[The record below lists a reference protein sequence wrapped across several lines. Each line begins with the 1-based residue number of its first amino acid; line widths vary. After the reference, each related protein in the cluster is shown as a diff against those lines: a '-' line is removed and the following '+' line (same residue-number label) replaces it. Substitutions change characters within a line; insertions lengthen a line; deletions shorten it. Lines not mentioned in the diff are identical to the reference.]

1 MDELQ
6 DKVERVV
13 RVCHAH
19 RLGGILL
26 STQANF
32 AWITGGRSN
41 RIDGT
46 RELGSGAILIS
57 AEGRRFIVA
66 NTIEMPRLLQE
77 ALVDTPCEPIEYP
90 WVDDHRDPGTLL
102 RLARKIATSAD
113 IGADWPLDG
122 AVRVDA
128 EIVRARALLTDGEIE
143 CYRALGRDVGAAAG
157 SLCRTLRPGI
167 SELEIARRAADATA
181 AVGARATVALV
192 AADDRIARFRHPVA
206 GSRLWERLVML
217 VLCAERD
224 GLVVALTRLVSAGPV
239 PLEVV
244 SKTHATTRV
253 FERLLDETRP
263 GVRGRDLYAVAAA
276 AYAHVGAPGEERR
289 HHQGGPIGY
298 QARDWFA
305 HPACNEQVQARQAF
319 AWNPSITGT
328 KIEDTAL
335 VIDDRIELITTSPD
349 WPSIEMTVRDQTLGA
364 AAVLAT

>member
-1 MDELQ
+1 VDLQ

-13 RVCHAH
+13 RVSHAH

-32 AWITGGRSN
+32 AWMTGGRSN

-46 RELGSGAILIS
+46 RELGAGAILIT
-57 AEGRRFIVA
+57 ADGRRLIVA
-66 NTIEMPRLLQE
+66 NTIELPRLLQE
-77 ALVDTPCEPIEYP
+77 ALVDIPCEPVEYP

-102 RLARKIATSAD
+102 RLARKITTSAD

-128 EIVRARALLTDGEIE
+128 EIVRARGLLTGAEIE
-143 CYRALGRDVGAAAG
+143 RYRALGRDIGAATG
-157 SLCRTLRPGI
+157 RVCRALTPGI
-167 SELEIARRAADATA
+167 SELEIARRAVDATA
-181 AVGARATVALV
+181 AIGARATVTLV
-192 AADDRIARFRHPVA
+192 AGDDRIVRFRHPVA
-206 GSRLWERLVML
+206 TSRLWERLVML
-217 VLCAERD
+217 VLCVERD

-239 PLEVV
+239 PLELV
-244 SKTHATTRV
+244 SKTHATARV
-253 FERLLDETRP
+253 FERLLDETRA
-263 GVRGRDLYAVAAA
+263 GVRGRDLYAIAAA
-276 AYAHVGAPGEERR
+276 AYAQVGAPGEERR

-335 VIDDRIELITTSPD
+335 VIDDRIELITATAD
-349 WPSIEMTVRDQTLGA
+349 WPSIEMTVRGQTLAA